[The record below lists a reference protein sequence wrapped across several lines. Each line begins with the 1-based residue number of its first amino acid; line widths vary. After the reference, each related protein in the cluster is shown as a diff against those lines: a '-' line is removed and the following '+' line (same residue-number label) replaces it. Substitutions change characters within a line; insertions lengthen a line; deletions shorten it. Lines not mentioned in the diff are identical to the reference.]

1 MEKKENSQ
9 RIQTSL
15 LNPLEKKA
23 LLWMGERT
31 PRWVTSDMLT
41 YFGLFGAILITVGY
55 ALTNLNP
62 AWLWL
67 SNLGFFFHWVGDSM
81 DGTIARI
88 RKQQRPLYGFY
99 IDHNMDCITEFFI
112 FGGMG
117 LSAYMNFW
125 VGLMIF
131 AVYLAMEVYV
141 MINAH
146 LKNEFKL
153 TYAKMGP
160 TEFRVV
166 AVLVNTFI
174 YFCKPV
180 QEISFQLEFL
190 NITGTFRFLDIVG
203 IIIFV
208 ILFVMYISSL
218 VKDGKY
224 FAQLDPLHKT
234 NP

>member
-23 LLWMGERT
+23 LLWMGERI

-67 SNLGFFFHWVGDSM
+67 SNLGFFYHWVGDSM

-99 IDHNMDCITEFFI
+99 IDHNSDCITEFFI

-117 LSAYMNFW
+117 LSAYLN
-125 VGLMIF
+125 
-131 AVYLAMEVYV
+131 
-141 MINAH
+141 
-146 LKNEFKL
+146 
-153 TYAKMGP
+153 
-160 TEFRVV
+160 
-166 AVLVNTFI
+166 
-174 YFCKPV
+174 
-180 QEISFQLEFL
+180 L